1 MCKGYM
7 IACSLTYEISS
18 ADSGQSFRYHTDCS
32 KREKEQCS
40 ISNYG
45 FYKYLEHVNNN
56 LWNTET
62 STKGNRWY

>member
-56 LWNTET
+56 L
-62 STKGNRWY
+62 